1 MCLTCGCLEAHLE
14 MGDNVTYED
23 LKRMADGNDKSL
35 AETLEI
41 IRRTVDIE
49 RADHAMNTRRR
60 TRNRSRSPSSAGR
73 RWSNRGR
80 GLRG

>member
-41 IRRTVDIE
+41 IRRTVDID
-49 RADHAMNTRRR
+49 RADHAHEYEASDAEPVPLT
-60 TRNRSRSPSSAGR
+60 
-73 RWSNRGR
+73 
-80 GLRG
+80 